1 MLKIAVMTSRRAY
14 RSDLSDARW
23 ALIEPILAEWRAAR
37 ADAGL
42 GLSEPVHDLREI
54 VNAILYVNR
63 TGIAWEY
70 LPHDFPPYKTVY
82 DYYAKWEKDGTTEAI
97 HDELRRRVRRAA
109 GRTEQPSAALIDA
122 QSIRTSANVAESS
135 QGIDA
140 AKKIKGRKR
149 HIATDTL
156 GLLLVVLVTAASV
169 QDTVGGRD
177 VVGELA
183 ARHPAVVK
191 AWADSGYQRSV
202 IEHGAAHGIDVE
214 VVRKDPGQKGFAP
227 LPKRW
232 AVERTFGWWA
242 LHRRLVRD
250 YETLPQRSQ
259 TMIYWAMIDNMSRRL
274 TGESTQ
280 TWRDEP
286 TETGEPLVT

>member
-1 MLKIAVMTSRRAY
+1 MTPRRAY

-23 ALIEPILAEWRAAR
+23 ALIEPILAAWRAAR
-37 ADAGL
+37 AAAGL
-42 GLSEPVHDLREI
+42 GLSEPAHDLREI

-70 LPHDFPPYKTVY
+70 LPHDFPPCKTVY

-97 HDELRRRVRRAA
+97 HGELRRKVRHAA
-109 GRTEQPSAALIDA
+109 GRGEQPTAAIVDA

-156 GLLLVVLVTAASV
+156 GLLLVLLVTAASV
-169 QDTVGGRD
+169 QDTTGGRD
-177 VVGELA
+177 VLDELA

-191 AWADSGYQRSV
+191 TWVDSGYKRSV
-202 IEHGAAHGIDVE
+202 IETGAAHGIDVQ
-214 VVRKDPGQKGFAP
+214 VVSKDPGQKGFAP
-227 LPKRW
+227 LPNRW
-232 AVERTFGWWA
+232 AVERTFGWWM

-250 YETLPQRSQ
+250 YETLPERSA

-274 TGESTQ
+274 TGESTP
-280 TWRDEP
+280 TWRDHP
-286 TETGEPLVT
+286 TETGEPSPT

>member
-1 MLKIAVMTSRRAY
+1 MSRRRAY
-14 RSDLSDARW
+14 RTDLSDARW
-23 ALIEPILAEWRAAR
+23 ALIEPILAAWRAAR

-42 GLSEPVHDLREI
+42 GLSEPAHDLREI

-70 LPHDFPPYKTVY
+70 LPHDFPPCKTVY

-109 GRTEQPSAALIDA
+109 GRSEDPSAAIVDA

-140 AKKIKGRKR
+140 GKKIKGRKR

-156 GLLLVVLVTAASV
+156 GLLLVLLVTAASV
-169 QDTVGGRD
+169 QDTTGGRD
-177 VVGELA
+177 VVSELA
-183 ARHPAVVK
+183 ARHPGVVK
-191 AWADSGYQRSV
+191 AWVDSGYKRSV
-202 IEHGAAHGIDVE
+202 IERGASHGIEVE
-214 VVRKDPGQKGFAP
+214 VVSKDPGQKGFTP

-232 AVERTFGWWA
+232 AVERTFGWWM

-250 YETLPQRSQ
+250 YETLPERSA
-259 TMIYWAMIDNMSRRL
+259 TMIYWAMIDNMGRRL

-280 TWRDEP
+280 TWRDDP
-286 TETGEPLVT
+286 AETGELSVT

>member
-1 MLKIAVMTSRRAY
+1 MITDRAQ
-14 RSDLSDARW
+14 D
-23 ALIEPILAEWRAAR
+23 
-37 ADAGL
+37 
-42 GLSEPVHDLREI
+42 
-54 VNAILYVNR
+54 
-63 TGIAWEY
+63 
-70 LPHDFPPYKTVY
+70 
-82 DYYAKWEKDGTTEAI
+82 
-97 HDELRRRVRRAA
+97 
-109 GRTEQPSAALIDA
+109 
-122 QSIRTSANVAESS
+122 
-135 QGIDA
+135 
-140 AKKIKGRKR
+140 KGRKR

-191 AWADSGYQRSV
+191 VWADSGYQRSV
-202 IEHGAAHGIDVE
+202 IEQGAAHGIDVE
-214 VVRKDPGQKGFAP
+214 VVRKNPGQKGFAP

-259 TMIYWAMIDNMSRRL
+259 TMIYWTMIDNMSRRL

-280 TWRDEP
+280 TWRDDPAEK
-286 TETGEPLVT
+286 GEPFVT

>member
-1 MLKIAVMTSRRAY
+1 MITDRAQ
-14 RSDLSDARW
+14 D
-23 ALIEPILAEWRAAR
+23 
-37 ADAGL
+37 
-42 GLSEPVHDLREI
+42 
-54 VNAILYVNR
+54 
-63 TGIAWEY
+63 
-70 LPHDFPPYKTVY
+70 
-82 DYYAKWEKDGTTEAI
+82 
-97 HDELRRRVRRAA
+97 
-109 GRTEQPSAALIDA
+109 
-122 QSIRTSANVAESS
+122 
-135 QGIDA
+135 
-140 AKKIKGRKR
+140 KGRKR

-191 AWADSGYQRSV
+191 VWADSGYQRSV
-202 IEHGAAHGIDVE
+202 IEQGAAHGIDVE

-259 TMIYWAMIDNMSRRL
+259 TMIYWTMIDNMSRRL
-274 TGESTQ
+274 TADHDDRASEDPS
-280 TWRDEP
+280 P
-286 TETGEPLVT
+286 PLLHQDQPLLMARPRPHNPAAPHSPARPASAQRATARQRRRLPWSGGGRVGL